1 MDEVNPVEVVRL
13 LIENCD
19 GYVALGTI
27 LAKSPPVDLEQ
38 FKKIP
43 FVVKAANAV
52 GETFRYEEGD
62 NGWPSLSLAQVAFDG
77 MVPILMTS
85 ELSDHTRNFVVD
97 NRVSLLIDGTFGA
110 NRMNTARVSLF
121 GKADL
126 VDKEQYREMYT
137 TKHPKSKT
145 YFDFG
150 DFHAYAITVTRI
162 RLNAGF
168 GKAFWLNGT
177 DI

>member
-1 MDEVNPVEVVRL
+1 MDEVNPVEVVRS
-13 LIENCD
+13 LINNCD

-27 LAKSPPVDLEQ
+27 LSKSPPVDIEQ

-43 FVVKAANAV
+43 EEVKAANAI

-62 NGWPSLSLAQVAFDG
+62 DGWPSLSLAQVAFDG

-85 ELSDHTRNFVVD
+85 DLSDHTRNIAVD
-97 NRVSLLIDGTFGA
+97 NRVSLLIDGTSGA
-110 NRMNTARVSLF
+110 NRMNTARVALF
-121 GKADL
+121 GNAYL
-126 VDKEQYREMYT
+126 ADKEQYREMYT

-145 YFDFG
+145 YFDFL
-150 DFHAYAITVTRI
+150 DFNAYAIKVTRI

-168 GKAFWLNGT
+168 GKAFWLDGT
-177 DI
+177 SI